1 MKYIIA
7 DIDLVKQVTE
17 MDLRARRKSKDG
29 FVMLNE
35 KDLSAVFGDSFEDK
49 LLIVAGVELT
59 ESEAL
64 IELNKENWK

>member
-1 MKYIIA
+1 MRYIIA

-29 FVMLNE
+29 KVMLNE

-49 LLIVAGVELT
+49 LLIVAGIELT

>member
-7 DIDLVKQVTE
+7 DIELMRQVSE

-29 FVMLNE
+29 KVMLNE
-35 KDLSAVFGDSFEDK
+35 KDISTVFGESLEEK
-49 LLIVAGVELT
+49 LLIISGVELT

-64 IELNKENWK
+64 IELNKEVWK